1 MAQAVRHHVNKRGG
15 GQAFIGQGVHKLAE
29 IGDQMVFAGDVA
41 IKKIRKRGHRK
52 DYAGHQMENSVVIG
66 GANVGTGRKEHEKRH
81 KDHAQH
87 RKLVGQVHSP
97 SSLSM

>member
-41 IKKIRKRGHRK
+41 VEEIGEGGHRK
-52 DYAGHQMENSVVIG
+52 DHAGHQVELRVVRV
-66 GANVGTGRKEHEKRH
+66 GADLAAVRKEEEERH
-81 KDHAQH
+81 QNHAQH
-87 RKLVGQVHSP
+87 RELVGQVHSA